1 MKTFKICSALVVK
14 KLDTVFSTNFMLV
27 ESILFIREGKKK
39 KEEEEED
46 KKKRMEP
53 PYTA

>member
-39 KEEEEED
+39 KEEEED

>member
-1 MKTFKICSALVVK
+1 
-14 KLDTVFSTNFMLV
+14 MLV

-39 KEEEEED
+39 KEEEED

-53 PYTA
+53 PYTAWALDKLEWKTSSIQSKNTS

>member
-14 KLDTVFSTNFMLV
+14 KLDTVFSTDFRSV
-27 ESILFIREGKKK
+27 ESILLIREGKKK
-39 KEEEEED
+39 KEEEED